1 MLNTLWLGL
10 LLIAVFL
17 GGFTGHIE
25 SVTNGAFSAAKDAI
39 MLVALPLAGLMG
51 LWLGFLRLAEVS
63 GLVEGL
69 ARFLHPILKRLFPE
83 VPEGHPAMGA
93 MVLNMAANMLGLGN
107 AATPLGLRA
116 MRSLETLN
124 PHPGTAT
131 NAMCTFLA
139 INTSSIQLIPATAIA
154 VLAAQ
159 GSKQP
164 TAILGTSLMASSC
177 AAIAGIIAVKVLQN
191 LPMFRVRPEDFN
203 TPELARTTGV
213 ESDAAQGS
221 QTTSTPPTPLAKRGR
236 LALTAFFV
244 LFALLSALLLA
255 PSLFQPAVDWL
266 RDLGG
271 NFSDI
276 ALPRLPEALQQQTGF
291 PRTLGV
297 LSLLAVPFLM
307 SFFALYASLRGV
319 KIYDEFITGAKE
331 GWQVAMRIIPYLTAI
346 LVAVRM
352 FREAGAIEWIAR
364 ALAPILQPL
373 GVSADLLPL
382 ILVRPL
388 SGGATT
394 GLFTELVTR
403 FGPDALISRTA
414 ATIYGSTETT
424 FYVLAVYFGAVGIK
438 RGRHA
443 LTTGLI
449 ADATGAAASI
459 LICRWMFT

>member
-10 LLIAVFL
+10 ILVAVFL
-17 GGFTGHIE
+17 GGFTGRME
-25 SVTNGAFSAAKDAI
+25 AVTSGAFSAARDAI
-39 MLVALPLAGLMG
+39 MVVALPLAGLMG
-51 LWLGFLRLAEVS
+51 LWLGFLRLAEMS
-63 GLVEGL
+63 GIVAGL
-69 ARFLHPILKRLFPE
+69 ARWLHPVLRRLFPE

-116 MRSLETLN
+116 MRCLESLN

-154 VLAAQ
+154 ILAAQ

-164 TAILGTSLMASSC
+164 TAILATALLASSC
-177 AAIAGIIAVKVLQN
+177 AAVAGISAVKLLQRIP
-191 LPMFRVRPEDFN
+191 LFAIKPEEQSASGGAN
-203 TPELARTTGV
+203 ASANSSATPSPQDE
-213 ESDAAQGS
+213 
-221 QTTSTPPTPLAKRGR
+221 TPVTPAPAPLSARGR
-236 LALTAFFV
+236 WALALFLG
-244 LFALLSALLLA
+244 LFALMAGLLLGHD
-255 PSLFQPAVDWL
+255 SLQTWQQ
-266 RDLGG
+266 GG
-271 NFSDI
+271 DMLSQIPLPKLPDSLQSQSGFS
-276 ALPRLPEALQQQTGF
+276 RVM
-291 PRTLGV
+291 GV

-307 SFFALYASLRGV
+307 SFFALYAFLRRV
-319 KIYDEFITGAKE
+319 KVYDEFITGAKE
-331 GWQVAMRIIPYLTAI
+331 GWQTAMRIIPYLTAI
-346 LVAVRM
+346 LVGVRM
-352 FREAGAIEWIAR
+352 FREAGGIEWLSKM
-364 ALAPILQPL
+364 LAPVLGPL

-388 SGGATT
+388 SGSATT

-403 FGPDALISRTA
+403 FGPDDLISRTA

-424 FYVLAVYFGAVGIK
+424 FYVLAVYFGAVGIR

-449 ADATGAAASI
+449 ADATGAVASI
-459 LICRWMFT
+459 AICRWMFA